1 MHSHTYETKEYG
13 GVVVLVN
20 GDWSG
25 EATVRWNFRGQKDY
39 SEAVLPAALLLE
51 ISKRGAVEAVRDTV
65 ISALERL

>member
-1 MHSHTYETKEYG
+1 
-13 GVVVLVN
+13 VN

-25 EATVRWNFRGQKDY
+25 EAIVRWNFRGQEDY

-51 ISKRGAVEAVRDTV
+51 ISKKGAVDTVRDTV